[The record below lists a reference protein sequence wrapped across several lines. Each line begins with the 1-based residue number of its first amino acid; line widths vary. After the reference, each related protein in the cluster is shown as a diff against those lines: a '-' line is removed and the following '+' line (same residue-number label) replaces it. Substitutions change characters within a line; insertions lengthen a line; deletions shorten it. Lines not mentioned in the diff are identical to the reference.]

1 MNAEIRHLGD
11 PARHFW
17 LTRSVARTMGV
28 NLSEAMASGLLSA
41 PGYAQMVNS
50 CRKCRNTAL
59 CEAWLSVGRDAPAA
73 APDHCPN
80 AVVLTRLAHK
90 EQG

>member
-28 NLSEAMASGLLSA
+28 NLSEAMAAGQLSA

-50 CRKCRNTAL
+50 CRKCRNTAR
-59 CEAWLSVGRDAPAA
+59 CEAWLSVGRGAPAS

-80 AVVLTRLAHK
+80 AGVLSRLARRD
-90 EQG
+90 EA